1 VIAAS
6 ERDPAIDGG
15 IARRSFA
22 VMRFAAPPRADPVLI
37 EAWNDLYRDRLSSY
51 FRRRGVSASDC
62 EDLTQEVFLRLAQQA
77 DLGAVRQAEAY
88 LHRTAAN
95 VLTDW
100 HRRARA
106 RGAGMHDP
114 IAPGMEIQDE
124 GVSQERVAL
133 GRDALTRLNQALAR
147 MPARTQL
154 VFTLHHFEG
163 LPYAEVARRSG
174 IAVRTVE
181 DHMARA
187 NLFLL
192 GAMEQGE

>member
-1 VIAAS
+1 MIAAS
-6 ERDPAIDGG
+6 ERDRAIDGG
-15 IARRSFA
+15 AARRSSA
-22 VMRFAAPPRADPVLI
+22 LMRFAAPSGADPVLL
-37 EAWNDLYRDRLSSY
+37 EAWNSQYRDALSRY
-51 FRRRGVSASDC
+51 FRRRGVNASDC
-62 EDLTQEVFLRLAQQA
+62 EDLTQEVFLRLAQQT
-77 DLGAVRQAEAY
+77 DLAGVRQAEAY

-114 IAPGMEIQDE
+114 IVQDMDLQDDR
-124 GVSQERVAL
+124 VSQERIAL
-133 GRDALTRLNQALAR
+133 GRDALARLKQALAR

-163 LPYAEVARRSG
+163 LTYAEVARRSG

-192 GAMEQGE
+192 GAMEQDE

>member
-1 VIAAS
+1 MIAAS

-15 IARRSFA
+15 IARRASA
-22 VMRFAAPPRADPVLI
+22 PMRFAAPSGTDPVLL
-37 EAWNDLYRDRLSSY
+37 EVWNGQYRDTLSRY
-51 FRRRGVSASDC
+51 FRRRGVTASDC

-106 RGAGMHDP
+106 RGAGMHEP
-114 IAPGMEIQDE
+114 IASDMELPDDA
-124 GVSQERVAL
+124 VSQERVAL
-133 GRDALTRLNQALAR
+133 GRDALARLKQALAR
-147 MPARTQL
+147 MPTRTQL